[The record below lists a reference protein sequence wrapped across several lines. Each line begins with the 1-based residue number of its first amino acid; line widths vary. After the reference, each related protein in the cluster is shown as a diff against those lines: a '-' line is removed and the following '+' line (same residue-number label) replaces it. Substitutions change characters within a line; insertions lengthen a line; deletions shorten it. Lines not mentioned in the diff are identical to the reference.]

1 MVGKKTVV
9 TLIPNERRSAMITP
23 LPDDM
28 REWKHWFFKRLFD
41 SYQEDKTLIN
51 RAYEVG
57 GEQAMRK
64 VYQMI
69 HEHKTDEEVKAY
81 VKGIM

>member
-1 MVGKKTVV
+1 
-9 TLIPNERRSAMITP
+9 MIEP
-23 LPDDM
+23 LPDNM
-28 REWKHWFFKRLFD
+28 KHWKHWFFKRLFD
-41 SYQEDKTLIN
+41 SYQEDKLLIT
-51 RAYEVG
+51 RAFELG

-69 HEHKTDEEVKAY
+69 HEHKTDAEVKAY